1 MSLTSRLFSLI
12 TSDSSSDAQSQVAS
26 KHNGFAD
33 SLLQPG
39 SIRQNT
45 GLRAMEATIEEDLEA
60 KRPPYWQVSTPTVYI
75 ILRPNVCTEH
85 ACRWNWRHQR
95 RYCYALARHG
105 QNKTARR
112 SSLSTQVLEPVQFV
126 RYNFQARRPPERV
139 VWRFRSGYA
148 RVFPRDSSILRIL

>member
-60 KRPPYWQVSTPTVYI
+60 KRPPYWQVSTPTVYT

-85 ACRWNWRHQR
+85 CLQV
-95 RYCYALARHG
+95 ALA
-105 QNKTARR
+105 APAAI
-112 SSLSTQVLEPVQFV
+112 SLCTRSTQSKQDSKAILTFHPSTRACPIRTLQFSGKKASAEGCMEV
-126 RYNFQARRPPERV
+126 SERLC
-139 VWRFRSGYA
+139 WGLSQGQ
-148 RVFPRDSSILRIL
+148 